1 MANATMYWRLGLFLV
16 VSLVCIVL
24 VLGLFGS
31 RVLGQRTVDY
41 ETYLDESVG
50 GLGVGSPVKFR
61 GIEVGR
67 VSRIGLAPDR
77 RHVKVTCALAVK
89 QLDRL
94 GLATGGRQPAGL
106 ALQPDMRAQLSQT
119 GLAGPPVIAIDYFDP
134 ATHPAL
140 PLPFPV
146 PAQTI
151 PSTPSTLAG
160 LEDSLSIAAA
170 RLPELIAQA
179 SSLFAAGHAMVT
191 QLDDAHLGDRTDETL
206 RDADDVLALMR
217 SELGRLSAEQVPE
230 QLGRAVEELNGALSQ
245 LDRLLS
251 SANGQQGLVV
261 SAQRATDAVG
271 EAARGSR
278 DVGHQIEATL
288 QEIRKTAATIRRLAD
303 ALDRNPDMLV
313 KGRPKVA
320 P

>member
-1 MANATMYWRLGLFLV
+1 MR
-16 VSLVCIVL
+16 
-24 VLGLFGS
+24 
-31 RVLGQRTVDY
+31 
-41 ETYLDESVG
+41 
-50 GLGVGSPVKFR
+50 FR

-94 GLATGGRQPAGL
+94 GLVTGGRQPPEF

-119 GLAGPPVIAIDYFDP
+119 GLAGPQVIAIDYFDP
-134 ATHPAL
+134 ATHPVTT
-140 PLPFPV
+140 LPFPV
-146 PAQTI
+146 PARTI
-151 PSTPSTLAG
+151 PSAPSTLAG
-160 LEDSLSIAAA
+160 LEDSLSTAAA
-170 RLPELIAQA
+170 RLPDLLARA
-179 SSLFAAGHAMVT
+179 STLFAAGSEIVS
-191 QLDDAHLGDRTDETL
+191 QLGDAHLGDRTDETL
-206 RDADDVLALMR
+206 RSADAVLALMR
-217 SELGRLSAEQVPE
+217 SELGRLSTEQVPE

-251 SANGQQGLVV
+251 DANGERGLVA

-278 DVGHQIEATL
+278 DVGHQIDATL
-288 QEIRKTAATIRRLAD
+288 QEVRQTAATIRRLAD

-313 KGRPKVA
+313 KGRPKVT

>member
-1 MANATMYWRLGLFLV
+1 MANGTVYWRLGLFLV
-16 VSLVCIVL
+16 VSLVCVVL

-41 ETYLDESVG
+41 DTYLDESVG
-50 GLGVGSPVKFR
+50 GLGVGSPVRFR
-61 GIEVGR
+61 GIDVGR
-67 VSRIGLAPDR
+67 VGQIGLAPDR
-77 RHVKVTCALAVK
+77 RHVKITCALAVK

-94 GLATGGRQPAGL
+94 GLATGGSQHSGF

-134 ATHPAL
+134 VTHPAP

-146 PAQTI
+146 PARTI

-160 LEDSLSIAAA
+160 LEDSLSIAVA
-170 RLPELIAQA
+170 RLPDLIARA
-179 SSLFAAGHAMVT
+179 ATLFAAGRELVT
-191 QLDDAHLGDRTDETL
+191 QLGDANLGDRTDETL
-206 RDADDVLALMR
+206 RNADSVLALMR
-217 SELGRLSAEQVPE
+217 SELGRLGAEQVPE
-230 QLGRAVEELNGALSQ
+230 QLGRAVEALNAALAQ
-245 LDRLLS
+245 LDRLLT
-251 SANGQQGLVV
+251 SANGEGLVV

-278 DVGHQIEATL
+278 DVGRQMDATL
-288 QEIRKTAATIRRLAD
+288 QEIRRTAATIRRLAD

-313 KGRPKVA
+313 KGRRKVT